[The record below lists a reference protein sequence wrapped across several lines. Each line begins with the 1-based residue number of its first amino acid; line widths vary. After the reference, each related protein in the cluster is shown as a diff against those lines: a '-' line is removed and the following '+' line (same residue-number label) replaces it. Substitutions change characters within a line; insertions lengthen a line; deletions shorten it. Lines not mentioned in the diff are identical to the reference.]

1 MVWQTKVRKACLFFL
16 IGLVILS
23 LYRFVF
29 FIFYS
34 SGDSN
39 ITLMDFFP
47 AVWTGVR
54 VDAKWL
60 GLALIPAWLALIFS
74 CWVRS
79 FYIISCI
86 LAGIGYFLMILLDA
100 GNFGFYGFYK
110 TPISALVYGLLQD
123 DTKAIIETIWEDW
136 PVVSYL
142 IVILVSVAIPFL
154 CCRMV
159 KSPKTRSPMGRGR
172 AFVLGLCITLVLAV
186 IVRGSLT
193 KFPLRQ
199 EDFSVSKISL
209 INSCVPNGA
218 AAFYEATKAWK
229 NTQIAGDPNQALR
242 KFGYVSR
249 EEAEKKLTPSSK
261 EPVAPPD
268 KPNVVF
274 AVMESMS
281 ADIFLSHNPS
291 KGNNTLGSLEQALS
305 SAVVF
310 KKAVSIM
317 NGTFPS
323 LEGLIFDTPITPI
336 SQGIYGRKKLSFSR
350 IFEFKKEGYKTV
362 FLTGAPESWRQINE
376 TFRNFGFDEVI
387 GSAAISERFPNAEL
401 SPWGIGD
408 KWMFKYA
415 EDILDKA
422 EKDKQ
427 PVFIMMLST
436 TNHPPFK
443 VPDNEIVQATNFSV
457 LPDYVKKDSSEE
469 QNNLL
474 LQTYQY
480 AADNLGKFV
489 LDLDKNGW
497 LKNTIVAA
505 TGDHNARLKYI
516 VDGNWHHVYG
526 VPIVFW
532 IPDAETR
539 QLANTNKWASHR
551 DIIPTLLSAAT
562 GAKSGISKG
571 RNLFAKEKIPDGAVS
586 FISWDNNGF
595 TIGDAG
601 LVTLKGGN
609 SYDCYKWHGDT
620 LQRSDSCTN
629 EQLEMGEIARA
640 QRALSEL
647 IVREGLI
654 AK

>member
-1 MVWQTKVRKACLFFL
+1 MVWQIKVKKACLFFL
-16 IGLVILS
+16 VGLLILS
-23 LYRFVF
+23 FYRFAF

-34 SGDSN
+34 SGNPN
-39 ITLMDFFP
+39 ISLIDFLP
-47 AVWTGVR
+47 AVWTGIR

-60 GLALIPAWLALIFS
+60 GIALIPAWLALILS
-74 CWVRS
+74 CWLRP

-86 LAGIGYFLMILLDA
+86 LAGAGYFLMIFLDA

-110 TPISALVYGLLQD
+110 TPISPLVYGLLQD
-123 DTKAIIETIWEDW
+123 DTQAIIETIWEDW

-142 IVILVSVAIPFL
+142 IVILASVAIPFL

-159 KSPKTRSPMGRGR
+159 KSSVTSLPMSKGW
-172 AFVLGLCITLVLAV
+172 AFVLGLCITLVLAI
-186 IVRGSLT
+186 IVRGSLS

-229 NTQIAGDPNQALR
+229 NTQIAGNPNQALH
-242 KFGYVSR
+242 KFGYASR
-249 EEAEKKLTPSSK
+249 EEAEKKMPSPSK
-261 EPVAPPD
+261 VQAAPSD

-291 KGNNTLGSLEQALS
+291 KGNNTLGSLEKALS

-336 SQGIYGRKKLSFSR
+336 SQGIYGRNKLSFSQ
-350 IFEFKKEGYKTV
+350 IFDFKNAGYKTI
-362 FLTGAPESWRQINE
+362 FLTGAPESWRQVNE

-387 GSAAISERFPNAEL
+387 GRAAVSEKFPNAEL

-408 KWMFKYA
+408 KWLFKYA

-443 VPDNEIVQATNFSV
+443 VPDNEKMLGTNFSA
-457 LPDYVKKDSSEE
+457 LPDYIKKDSSEE

-489 LDLDKNGW
+489 LDLDKKGW
-497 LKNTIVAA
+497 LKNTVVAA

-516 VDGNWHHVYG
+516 VEGNWHHVYG
-526 VPIVFW
+526 VPIIFW
-532 IPDAETR
+532 IPDAEIR

-551 DIIPTLLSAAT
+551 DIIPTLLSVST
-562 GAKSGISKG
+562 GAKVGITKG
-571 RNLFAKEKIPDGAVS
+571 RNLFAKEIPDGAVS

-609 SYDCYKWHGDT
+609 AYDCYKWNGDT
-620 LQRSDSCTN
+620 LQRSDFCTN
-629 EQLEMGEIARA
+629 EQIKIGEIARA
-640 QRALSEL
+640 QRALCEM

-654 AK
+654 KK